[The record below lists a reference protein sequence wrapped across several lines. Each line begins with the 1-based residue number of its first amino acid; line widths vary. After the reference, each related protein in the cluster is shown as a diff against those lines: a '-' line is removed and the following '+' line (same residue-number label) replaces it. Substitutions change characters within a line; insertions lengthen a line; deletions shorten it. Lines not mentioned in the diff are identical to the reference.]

1 MEKIKISV
9 ADDDREIVN
18 AICTLLEEEGYET
31 VKAYNGKEVMQCMH
45 EQEVQLILLDIMM
58 PYQDGLTT
66 TLQIRNEKNIPIIIL
81 SAKTEENDIV
91 LGLNVG
97 ADDYIAK
104 PYSPSELLARVR
116 SQIRRYLRF
125 GSQNMQKDGEEI
137 IQNGS
142 LELNVTQKQLYV
154 DGEAVK
160 LTSKEYKIINYL
172 MHNLGRIFSAEEI
185 YEHIWQEEAFSVEN
199 TVMVHIRRIREKI
212 EINPSDPKYLKVVW
226 GIGYKMEK
234 YN

>member
-1 MEKIKISV
+1 MRV
-9 ADDDREIVN
+9 
-18 AICTLLEEEGYET
+18 LLAEDEEDLNFIITQKLRSEGYSVDSCYDGEEALDALA
-31 VKAYNGKEVMQCMH
+31 VVDYDA
-45 EQEVQLILLDIMM
+45 ILLDIMM